1 MLVAVTGATGFLG
14 RYIVKRL
21 TRQGHS
27 CRLWCRKGSD
37 RTGFEA
43 CDANVEWIDG
53 TLGDAAAAAHLVQG
67 SDAIVHAALDR
78 PAGAFRGNEGDII
91 PFVQRNLVGSLQ
103 LIEEARAAGVGR
115 FIYLSTC
122 AVHERI
128 LDDRPLDET
137 HPLWPLSHYGAHK
150 AAVEAFVHSYGF
162 GHNFAICA
170 LRPTGIYGVA
180 HVPSRSKW
188 YQLVQDIVGGK
199 DVVCRG
205 GGKEVHAEDVAAA
218 VELLLTVPNMSGE
231 AYACYDRYI
240 SEFEVAT
247 LAKQICQST
256 ANIKGTVTAP
266 KHQIVTEKISRLGLQ
281 FGGAPRLQQTVEQLV
296 RHVQAQGTIPAP

>member
-14 RYIVKRL
+14 RYIVRQL
-21 TRQGHS
+21 VRQGHS

-37 RTGFEA
+37 RSGFETW
-43 CDANVEWIDG
+43 DANVEWIDG
-53 TLGDAAAAAHLVQG
+53 TLGDAAASAHLVQDC
-67 SDAIVHAALDR
+67 DAVVHAALDR
-78 PAGAFRGNEGDII
+78 PSREFRGNEGDLI

-103 LIEEARAAGVGR
+103 LIEEARAAGVAR
-115 FIYLSTC
+115 FIYISTC

-180 HVPSRSKW
+180 HVPSLSKW
-188 YQLVQDIVGGK
+188 YRLVQDVVAGK
-199 DVVCRG
+199 DVVCRS
-205 GGKEVHAEDVAAA
+205 GGKEVHAQDVAAA
-218 VELLLTVPNMSGE
+218 VGLLLTAPNISGE
-231 AYACYDRYI
+231 SYSCYDRYV

-247 LAKQICQST
+247 LAQQISQST
-256 ANIKGTVTAP
+256 ANITGSATTP
-266 KHQIVTEKISRLGLQ
+266 KHQIVTEKIKQLGQQ
-281 FGGAPRLQQTVEQLV
+281 FGGTRLLQETIEQLV
-296 RHVQAQGTIPAP
+296 RHVQSQ